1 MILGVLHVFLLK
13 FQTQLLLTGLFLLKL
28 VIVVRHRLD
37 ILFQH
42 FFDVFVTLLFLFVL
56 FLALLELPLVLVS
69 DLCDQDS
76 VVCLAAILKQDLK
89 DLPNACDN
97 LVVLLSRRQD
107 LLEKLEEAY
116 RVDEERSVNPVD
128 FITADVGVQEALA
141 IDTVPIDRVLVL
153 WLG

>member
-97 LVVLLSRRQD
+97 LVVLLSR
-107 LLEKLEEAY
+107 
-116 RVDEERSVNPVD
+116 
-128 FITADVGVQEALA
+128 
-141 IDTVPIDRVLVL
+141 
-153 WLG
+153 